1 MELPARFGKY
11 ELLEHLATGGMAE
24 VYLARS
30 FGVEGFQKNVVIKRI
45 LPALSSSPRF
55 VNMFV
60 NEAKITAGLS
70 HPNIVQLYEVALEKN
85 TLHFVFEY
93 LDLNVYQLMKER
105 KKLFPEALIR
115 NIMFQS
121 LQGLTYM
128 HKQNYLH
135 RDLKPEN
142 LLCYHQT
149 IKIADF
155 G

>member
-1 MELPARFGKY
+1 MV
-11 ELLEHLATGGMAE
+11 LE
-24 VYLARS
+24 
-30 FGVEGFQKNVVIKRI
+30 N
-45 LPALSSSPRF
+45 
-55 VNMFV
+55 
-60 NEAKITAGLS
+60 
-70 HPNIVQLYEVALEKN
+70 N

-115 NIMFQS
+115 NIMFQAM
-121 LQGLTYM
+121 QGLTYM